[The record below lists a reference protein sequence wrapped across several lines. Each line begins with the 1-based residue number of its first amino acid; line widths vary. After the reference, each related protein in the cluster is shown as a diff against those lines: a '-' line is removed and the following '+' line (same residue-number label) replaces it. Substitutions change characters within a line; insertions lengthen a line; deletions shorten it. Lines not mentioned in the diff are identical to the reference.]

1 MKIKLSIA
9 AAALGIA
16 GFATHVIALPTHSV
30 DRHYYA
36 TAAKVNEVG
45 GYSIQCGRLNSSWG
59 IKTNY
64 YTDEPISRD
73 CTLGGL

>member
-1 MKIKLSIA
+1 MKIKLFVA
-9 AAALGIA
+9 AAILTAA
-16 GFATHVIALPTHSV
+16 GVATQVIALPTHSI

-36 TAAKVNEVG
+36 TSAKVNEVG

-59 IKTNY
+59 QRTSY

-73 CTLGGL
+73 CTLSGL